1 MLPKPLQSAAAV
13 GEDGAQA
20 FGTARLPSVLSDI
33 PANAQLI
40 DAEVHGLRVALRD
53 EPAIANAL
61 QRLWQ
66 DPVLRADMGA
76 AARSRVL
83 ERFSTDPVL
92 SRYEEL
98 FDETLGRLQGSGAP
112 TPSSSG

>member
-1 MLPKPLQSAAAV
+1 M
-13 GEDGAQA
+13 
-20 FGTARLPSVLSDI
+20 PSVISSVVSDI

-53 EPAIANAL
+53 EAAIADAL
-61 QRLWQ
+61 QRLLQ
-66 DPVLRADMGA
+66 DSVLRADMGA

-83 ERFSTDPVL
+83 ERFSTDTVL

-98 FDETLGRLQGSGAP
+98 FDETLAQSLRSGAP
-112 TPSSSG
+112 APYSTG